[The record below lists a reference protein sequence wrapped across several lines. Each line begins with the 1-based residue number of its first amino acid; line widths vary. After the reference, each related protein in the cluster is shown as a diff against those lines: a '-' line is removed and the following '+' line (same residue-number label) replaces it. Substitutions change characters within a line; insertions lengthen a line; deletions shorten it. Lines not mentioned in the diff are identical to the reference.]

1 MHQPITGPT
10 ATPHEAETLP
20 AVGALVRCPDDT
32 CRQLAEVIDAWRGR
46 STDGPVGHVRTR
58 CLRRHVFTW
67 PSSLLTPA
75 EL

>member
-1 MHQPITGPT
+1 MRQPITRHT
-10 ATPHEAETLP
+10 ATRHEPRASP
-20 AVGALVRCPDDT
+20 AVGALVRCPDHT
-32 CRQLAEVIDAWRGR
+32 CRQLAEVVDAWRWR

-67 PSSLLTPA
+67 PSRLLTPA